1 MECIRVCSGMFG
13 HVGLSCRLLAHA
25 SGCLGELGMF
35 WRMFGYVGVCLVC
48 MGYSHTLY
56 NCTLVL
62 LYNL

>member
-1 MECIRVCSGMFG
+1 MFG

-25 SGCLGELGMF
+25 SGCLGELGVF
-35 WRMFGYVGVCLVC
+35 WGIFVYVGVCFVC